1 MANSPRKQAKAI
13 EAGIA
18 NRKLARATKRA
29 ALAKFKRIGK
39 QNAMIDNK
47 QDEALDARL
56 AKRHA
61 NQHWYGRQS
70 DSTDYRTWRTHNAKP
85 SGVTITRH

>member
-29 ALAKFKRIGK
+29 ALAKFSRIHK
-39 QNAMIDNK
+39 QNAMIDSK
-47 QDEALDARL
+47 ADEALDARL

-61 NQHWYGRQS
+61 NQHWHDRQS
-70 DSTDYRTWRTHNAKP
+70 NNTDYRTWRPKNAKA
-85 SGVTITRH
+85 SAVHITRH

>member
-13 EAGIA
+13 EAGID

-39 QNAMIDNK
+39 QNDMIDSK
-47 QDEALDARL
+47 QDNALDARL
-56 AKRHA
+56 AKRMS
-61 NQHWYGRQS
+61 NQSWVDRNS
-70 DSTDYRTWRTHNAKP
+70 NNTDYRTWRTHNAKP